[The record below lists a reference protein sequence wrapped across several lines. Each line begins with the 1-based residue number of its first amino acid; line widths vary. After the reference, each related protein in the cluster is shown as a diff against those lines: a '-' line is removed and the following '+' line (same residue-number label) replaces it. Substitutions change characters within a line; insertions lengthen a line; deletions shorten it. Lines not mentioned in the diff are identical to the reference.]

1 MNRTQARWVVLAVAA
16 LTISWVSPVQAQEA
30 GKQETGKKVGEKL
43 DEVGREIKAGLNR
56 AGNATKDQF
65 ARAKS
70 SIQAMGVESRVYGR
84 LHWDK
89 ALNDAMIDL
98 SATGDG
104 VVKLDGTVADA
115 KAKRRAVELT
125 QDTVGVTR
133 VIDRL
138 AVRPAPSSG
147 T

>member
-16 LTISWVSPVQAQEA
+16 LTISWASPVQA
-30 GKQETGKKVGEKL
+30 QETGKKVGEKL

-56 AGNATKDQF
+56 AGSAAKDQF

-70 SIQAMGVESRVYGR
+70 SVQAMGMESRVYGR
-84 LHWDK
+84 IHWDK

-98 SATGDG
+98 TATGDG
-104 VVKLDGTVADA
+104 VVTLDGTVADA

-133 VIDRL
+133 VIDHL
-138 AVRPAPSSG
+138 AVRPAPSPG
-147 T
+147 P

>member
-16 LTISWVSPVQAQEA
+16 LTISWASPVQA
-30 GKQETGKKVGEKL
+30 QETGKKVGEKL

-56 AGNATKDQF
+56 AGNAAKEQF

-70 SIQAMGVESRVYGR
+70 SVQAMGMESRVYGR
-84 LHWDK
+84 IHWDK
-89 ALNDAMIDL
+89 ALNDAVIDL
-98 SATGDG
+98 TATGDG
-104 VVKLDGTVADA
+104 VVTLDGTVADA
-115 KAKRRAVELT
+115 RAKRRAVELT

-138 AVRPAPSSG
+138 AVRPAPSAG
-147 T
+147 P